1 MECDEEL
8 LSQLKRESSL
18 RRQQR
23 LTASQTVSE
32 AMMPQ
37 IKMIVGQ
44 WYTDEFGNQARVI
57 YNAKTAELRGAL

>member
-1 MECDEEL
+1 MECNPEL

-23 LTASQTVSE
+23 LTASQNVSE
-32 AMMPQ
+32 AITPQ

-57 YNAKTAELRGAL
+57 YNAKTAEL

>member
-57 YNAKTAELRGAL
+57 YNAKTAEL

>member
-1 MECDEEL
+1 MECNPEL

-18 RRQQR
+18 RRKQR

-57 YNAKTAELRGAL
+57 YNAKTAEL